1 MKNETRRL
9 RTVKTA
15 HIMENDQS
23 PIRASRLG
31 FSSFPTFPSLS
42 DKVIPSQF
50 PAMAEASR
58 IFHSTLFPTLSLQ
71 LSKPCYNSHVY
82 PSLSLKKAPRPVQCS
97 VSTSETKST
106 SSNATQEV
114 PWGCDID
121 SLENAEALQKWLSN
135 SGLPPQKMAIDK
147 VAVGERGLVALK
159 NIRKGEKL
167 LFVPPPLFITA
178 DSEWSSPEAGL
189 VLKQYSVPDWPLLA
203 TYLIS
208 EASAQKSSRW
218 CNYISALPRQP
229 YSLLYWTRAEL
240 DRYLEASQIRQR
252 AIERVTDVIGTYN
265 DLRLRIFSKYP
276 DIFPE
281 EVFNMETFRWSFGI
295 LFSRLVRLPS
305 MDGKVALVPWADM
318 LNHSCEVETFLDYDK
333 SSQGVVFTTDRA
345 YQPGEQVFISYGKKS
360 NGELLLSYGFVPKE
374 GANPSDSVEL
384 PLSLKKSDKCYK
396 EKLEAL
402 RKHGLSTSQCYPIQ
416 ITGWPLELM
425 AYAYLAV
432 SPPSMSKQFDEIAAA
447 ASNKS
452 TIKKD
457 LRYPDIEEKALQFI
471 LDSCESSISK
481 YSKFLQASGSMGLDV
496 TTPKQLN
503 RRVFLKQLAVDLC
516 TSEQRILFRAQYIL
530 RTRLRD
536 MRSGELRALRI
547 FDGLRNIF
555 K

>member
-1 MKNETRRL
+1 
-9 RTVKTA
+9 
-15 HIMENDQS
+15 
-23 PIRASRLG
+23 
-31 FSSFPTFPSLS
+31 
-42 DKVIPSQF
+42 
-50 PAMAEASR
+50 MAEAST
-58 IFHSTLFPTLSLQ
+58 ILHTAFFPTFSPHLIINPRYS
-71 LSKPCYNSHVY
+71 YSHTY
-82 PSLSLKKAPRPVQCS
+82 PSLSPKKLRSLQCS
-97 VSTSETKST
+97 VSTSQTKPT
-106 SSNATQEV
+106 SPQEVPV

-121 SLENAEALQKWLSN
+121 SLENAEALQKWLSD
-135 SGLPPQKMAIDK
+135 SGLPPQKMSIDK
-147 VAVGERGLVALK
+147 VEVGERGLVALK

-167 LFVPPPLFITA
+167 LFVPPSLFITA
-178 DSEWSSPEAGL
+178 DSEWSSLEVGR

-208 EASAQKSSRW
+208 EASLQKSSRW
-218 CNYISALPRQP
+218 SNYISALPQQP
-229 YSLLYWTRAEL
+229 YSLLYWTRPEL

-252 AIERVTDVIGTYN
+252 AIERVTGVIGTYD

-276 DIFPE
+276 DLFPE
-281 EVFNMETFRWSFGI
+281 EVFNLESFRWSFGI

-374 GANPSDSVEL
+374 GTNPSDSVEL

-402 RKHGLSTSQCYPIQ
+402 RKHGLSASQCYPIQ
-416 ITGWPLELM
+416 ITGWPLELL
-425 AYAYLAV
+425 AYAYLVV
-432 SPPSMSKQFDEIAAA
+432 SPPSMSRQFEEMAAA

-452 TIKKD
+452 TTKKD
-457 LRYPDIEEKALQFI
+457 LRYPEIEEKALQFI
-471 LDSCESSISK
+471 LNSCESSISK
-481 YSKFLQASGSMGLDV
+481 YSKFLQASGSMDLDV
-496 TTPKQLN
+496 TSPKQLN

-516 TSEQRILFRAQYIL
+516 ASEQRILFRAQYIL
-530 RTRLRD
+530 RRRLRD

-547 FDGLRNIF
+547 FDGFRNIF

>member
-1 MKNETRRL
+1 
-9 RTVKTA
+9 
-15 HIMENDQS
+15 MENDQS

-167 LFVPPPLFITA
+167 LFVPPSLFITA

-530 RTRLRD
+530 RTRNILRTRLRD

>member
-167 LFVPPPLFITA
+167 LFVPPSLFITA

-481 YSKFLQASGSMGLDV
+481 YSKFLQASGSMDLDV